1 MGNIKEKLGQSL
13 AIAGLLAERVA
24 KPCPGEADSP
34 NHKVTSAWHYRQHL
48 RWTQAGHALGV
59 GLQMRFYTEGMLL

>member
-1 MGNIKEKLGQSL
+1 MGGS
-13 AIAGLLAERVA
+13 AVPRSPLAERVT

-34 NHKVTSAWHYRQHL
+34 NHEVTSAWHYRQHL